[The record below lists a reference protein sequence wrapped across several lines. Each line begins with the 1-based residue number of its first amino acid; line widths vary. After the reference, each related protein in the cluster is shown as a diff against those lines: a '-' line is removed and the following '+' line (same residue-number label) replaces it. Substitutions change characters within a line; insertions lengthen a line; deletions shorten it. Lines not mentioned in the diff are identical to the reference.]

1 MLEYLDNPEATSAT
15 LKDGWCHTGDLGYY
29 DQVPFVIVIVLVI
42 VISCEM
48 DKIVGWQRVHRGQN
62 QRADQSERTA
72 GGKLLT
78 KHKQLFY
85 ISLKYG
91 FSTHFQS

>member
-72 GGKLLT
+72 GRRKLLT

-85 ISLKYG
+85 V
-91 FSTHFQS
+91 

>member
-29 DQVPFVIVIVLVI
+29 DQVSFVIVI

-72 GGKLLT
+72 GGN
-78 KHKQLFY
+78 Y
-85 ISLKYG
+85 
-91 FSTHFQS
+91 

>member
-1 MLEYLDNPEATSAT
+1 MIEYLDNPEATSAT

-29 DQVPFVIVIVLVI
+29 DQVSFVIVI

-72 GGKLLT
+72 GRKLLT

-85 ISLKYG
+85 V
-91 FSTHFQS
+91 